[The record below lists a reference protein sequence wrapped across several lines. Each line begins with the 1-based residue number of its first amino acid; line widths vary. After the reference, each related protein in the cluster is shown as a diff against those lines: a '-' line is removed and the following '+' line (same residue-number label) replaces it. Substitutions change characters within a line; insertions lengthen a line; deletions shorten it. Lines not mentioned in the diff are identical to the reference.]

1 MVDDAVGLYHKC
13 DISHTCN
20 VMQILFCLTYRS
32 LNPLRLPF
40 SMADATNAICC
51 AWVAGVSVTLTGVCG
66 GVDLASPSIK
76 RHLDIV

>member
-32 LNPLRLPF
+32 LDPLRLPNLLNCCRPTDYNF
-40 SMADATNAICC
+40 DFEVAIFFHDWMAM
-51 AWVAGVSVTLTGVCG
+51 VLFE
-66 GVDLASPSIK
+66 
-76 RHLDIV
+76 HLLLLIF

>member
-32 LNPLRLPF
+32 LDPLRLPNQLNCCRPTDYNF
-40 SMADATNAICC
+40 EFEVAILS
-51 AWVAGVSVTLTGVCG
+51 WLDGN
-66 GVDLASPSIK
+66 LAFIK
-76 RHLDIV
+76 FYLNIYFF